1 MPYFAYKG
9 RNAKGELV
17 QGNLESP
24 DSGTVAD
31 QLVGSG
37 IIPVE
42 IFPAAGSVK
51 SSAEVWLGRAL
62 GQRVKPI
69 DLMLFSRQMYT
80 LLKAGVPMLRSLA
93 GLQESTQN
101 PALVEV
107 IRSVRTS
114 LDSGRE
120 FSAAMRQHPDVF
132 SPLYISLV
140 QVGEITGLLDEV
152 FLRLYRHLEF
162 EKEMRERVRAA
173 LRYPAFVVVAMVI
186 ALAVVNVFVIPAF
199 SQVFKGFHVQL
210 PLMTRLLI
218 GVSDFSVRF
227 WPLVLALAAA
237 AYFGF
242 RAYTRTTVGKYHWD
256 KIKLRIPIA
265 GPIILKATLA
275 RFARSFA
282 LAIKSGVPLVQALSV
297 VARVVDNEFVARH
310 IEQMRDGI
318 ERGESISRTATN
330 TGIFTAIVLQMIA
343 VGEETGELDDLMREV
358 AEMYE
363 RDVDYEVKTLGA
375 QLEPILISGLA
386 VLVLILA
393 LGIFLPIWE
402 LGKVSIRY

>member
-9 RNAKGELV
+9 RNADGELV
-17 QGNLESP
+17 QGNVESP

-42 IFPAAGSVK
+42 ILPAADSVK

-69 DLMLFSRQMYT
+69 DLMVFSRQMYT

-107 IRSVRTS
+107 IRGLRTS
-114 LDSGRE
+114 LDTGRE
-120 FSAAMRQHPDVF
+120 LSAAMRQHPGIF
-132 SPLYISLV
+132 SPLYISLI
-140 QVGEITGLLDEV
+140 QVGEITGMLDEV
-152 FLRLYRHLEF
+152 FLRLYQHLEF
-162 EKEMRERVRAA
+162 EKEMRERVRTA
-173 LRYPAFVVVAMVI
+173 LRYPGFVVVAMVI

-199 SQVFKGFHVQL
+199 SQVFKGFHAQL

-218 GVSDFSVRF
+218 GVSDLSVRF

-237 AYFGF
+237 AVFGF
-242 RAYTRTTVGKYHWD
+242 RAYTGTTAGKYNWD

-265 GPIILKATLA
+265 GPIIRKATLA

-297 VARVVDNEFVARH
+297 VARVVDNEFIARH
-310 IEQMRDGI
+310 IEQMRDSI

-330 TGIFTAIVLQMIA
+330 TGIFTAIVLQMVA

-386 VLVLILA
+386 ILVLILA